1 MNNSGTAVLIDL
13 PVKRPIAITLISI
26 FMGIGFAVAIFF
38 LISGKLHDFGT
49 AYKILFVSST
59 LVGFICM
66 IGLWNMRRWAVILY
80 AAFFIINLVVLFYL
94 EKWSAQSA
102 LIPLCIIGITFSY
115 YPRMR

>member
-1 MNNSGTAVLIDL
+1 
-13 PVKRPIAITLISI
+13 
-26 FMGIGFAVAIFF
+26 
-38 LISGKLHDFGT
+38 
-49 AYKILFVSST
+49 
-59 LVGFICM
+59 M